1 MLKRK
6 TNASKLSTKAVILAL
21 LLAACSPLSTENEST
36 QVPPATHSEEPLP
49 QTSPA
54 EKNPFEL
61 AVLIDLARD
70 GKIPQTSFVV
80 TKTTIDE
87 VEQAWGKP
95 DKLDQV
101 EGIWYAV
108 YEKQQV
114 TIGYQDR
121 KHLLDLRSTHPEL
134 QRITRDQIVD
144 MLGEAEQ
151 IRKLPNETILTY
163 RLEEAL
169 TLRFILADES
179 GRVDHVS
186 LLASADQG
194 ADPSASIPQTYDLAI
209 KGESNQLSQKAR
221 QNMDRWRNKIRQ
233 FANQH
238 RGEVY
243 INGPNKKQVAL
254 TFDDGPDASVT
265 PAIIRALN
273 QYGVKGSFFFVGSRV
288 KENPEIVKL
297 AAKSGHLVLGHS
309 YLHEDLTTK
318 NLQGITADLI
328 QTENE
333 IEQVIGK
340 KPALM
345 RPPFGETDK
354 QVVKAAK
361 QNGDTIILW
370 SIDTL
375 DWSQKEAENIRK
387 NVMDNVR
394 NGDIILMHSNE
405 DKSETA
411 KAVPMIISE
420 LQQQGFEIVGL
431 DTLLG
436 VKPYK

>member
-1 MLKRK
+1 MKRQTNTTK
-6 TNASKLSTKAVILAL
+6 TVILAL
-21 LLAACSPLSTENEST
+21 LLTACSPFSTENESA
-36 QVPPATHSEEPLP
+36 QAPPVAQSEEPLP
-49 QTSPA
+49 QTPPA

-70 GKIPQTSFVV
+70 GKIPHTSFVV
-80 TKTTIDE
+80 TKTTMDE
-87 VEQAWGKP
+87 VEQAWGQP

-101 EGIWYAV
+101 G
-108 YEKQQV
+108 
-114 TIGYQDR
+114 GN
-121 KHLLDLRSTHPEL
+121 L
-134 QRITRDQIVD
+134 QRISRDQIMD
-144 MLGEAEQ
+144 MLGEAEH
-151 IRKLPNETILTY
+151 IRKLPNETVLSY
-163 RLEEAL
+163 SLDESL
-169 TLRFILADES
+169 SLRFILSDER

-194 ADPSASIPQTYDLAI
+194 ADPSASIPETYDLAI
-209 KGESNQLSQKAR
+209 KGESNQLSTKAK
-221 QNMDRWRNKIRQ
+221 QNMDRWRNEIRQ
-233 FANQH
+233 FASKH
-238 RGEVY
+238 RDEVY

-254 TFDDGPDASVT
+254 TFDDGPDATVT
-265 PAIIRALN
+265 PAIIRTLD
-273 QYGVKGSFFFVGSRV
+273 QYGIKGSFFFVGSRV
-288 KENPEIVKL
+288 KENPEVVQL
-297 AAKSGHLVLGHS
+297 AEKSGHLVLGHS

-318 NLQGITADLI
+318 NLQGIAADLI

-340 KPALM
+340 KPALL
-345 RPPFGETDK
+345 RPPFGETDE

-361 QNGDTIILW
+361 QNGNTIILW

-411 KAVPMIISE
+411 NAVPMIISE

>member
-1 MLKRK
+1 MKRQ
-6 TNASKLSTKAVILAL
+6 TNTSKLLTKAVILAL
-21 LLAACSPLSTENEST
+21 LLTACSPFSTENESA
-36 QVPPATHSEEPLP
+36 QAPPVAQSEEPLP
-49 QTSPA
+49 QTPSA

-61 AVLIDLARD
+61 AVLIGLARD

-80 TKTTIDE
+80 TKTTMDE
-87 VEQAWGKP
+87 VEQAWGQP

-101 EGIWYAV
+101 G
-108 YEKQQV
+108 
-114 TIGYQDR
+114 GN
-121 KHLLDLRSTHPEL
+121 L
-134 QRITRDQIVD
+134 QRISRDQIMD
-144 MLGEAEQ
+144 MLGEAEH
-151 IRKLPNETILTY
+151 IRKLPNETVLSY
-163 RLEEAL
+163 SLDESL
-169 TLRFILADES
+169 SLRFILSDER

-194 ADPSASIPQTYDLAI
+194 ADPSASIPETYDLAI
-209 KGESNQLSQKAR
+209 KGESNQLSTKAK
-221 QNMDRWRNKIRQ
+221 QNMDRWRNEIRQ
-233 FANQH
+233 FASKH
-238 RGEVY
+238 RDEVY

-254 TFDDGPDASVT
+254 TFDDGPDATVT
-265 PAIIRALN
+265 PAIIRTLD
-273 QYGVKGSFFFVGSRV
+273 QYGIKGSFFFVGSRV
-288 KENPEIVKL
+288 KENPEVVQL

-318 NLQGITADLI
+318 NLQGIAADLI

-340 KPALM
+340 KPALL
-345 RPPFGETDK
+345 RPPFGETDE

-361 QNGDTIILW
+361 QNGNTIILW

-411 KAVPMIISE
+411 NAVPMIISE

>member
-1 MLKRK
+1 MKRQTNTTK
-6 TNASKLSTKAVILAL
+6 TVILAL
-21 LLAACSPLSTENEST
+21 LLTACSPFSTENESA
-36 QVPPATHSEEPLP
+36 QAPPVAQSEEPLP
-49 QTSPA
+49 QTPPA

-70 GKIPQTSFVV
+70 GKIPHTSFVV
-80 TKTTIDE
+80 TKTTMDE
-87 VEQAWGKP
+87 VEQAWGQP

-101 EGIWYAV
+101 G
-108 YEKQQV
+108 
-114 TIGYQDR
+114 GN
-121 KHLLDLRSTHPEL
+121 L
-134 QRITRDQIVD
+134 QRISRDQIMD
-144 MLGEAEQ
+144 MLGEAEH
-151 IRKLPNETILTY
+151 IRKLPNETVLSY
-163 RLEEAL
+163 SLDESL
-169 TLRFILADES
+169 SLRFILSDER

-194 ADPSASIPQTYDLAI
+194 ADPSASIPETYDLAI
-209 KGESNQLSQKAR
+209 KGESNQLSTKAK
-221 QNMDRWRNKIRQ
+221 QNMDRWRNEIRQ
-233 FANQH
+233 FASKH
-238 RGEVY
+238 RDEVY

-254 TFDDGPDASVT
+254 TFDDGPDATVT
-265 PAIIRALN
+265 PAIIRTLD

-288 KENPEIVKL
+288 KENPEVVQL
-297 AAKSGHLVLGHS
+297 AAKSGHLVQGHS

-318 NLQGITADLI
+318 NLQGIAADLI

-340 KPALM
+340 KPALL
-345 RPPFGETDK
+345 RPPFGETDE

-361 QNGDTIILW
+361 QNGNTIILW

-394 NGDIILMHSNE
+394 NGDIILMHSND